1 MGSNPTP
8 SATFSGENGTSEKLD
23 TDLAQNH
30 AEPGKRKVKFPQ
42 TIRYRKAEATIYG
55 KTAQYLRYRL
65 SYRVAGKRKLRT
77 FSTYSETKI
86 EAERVVRQL
95 ASGSQ
100 SIALTGSQ
108 SRDALASLER
118 LEAFRQSSGKRFS
131 LLGAV
136 SEFCD
141 AATRLNEHTLR
152 DAVEG
157 FLSTVAVIERKGLSE
172 AVTEFN
178 ADREEKTKPQGNEE
192 RPKLN
197 PKYVEN
203 TRNRLKAFAETFP
216 GHSVCDLR
224 KTHLNTYFLT
234 MKELSPKSKNHRR
247 AVIKQFLRWCVEKD
261 YLSPNHRLFGA
272 VELKPE
278 TLIGEKTDYYRPAEL
293 RALLE
298 NSKPEMRIIIAL
310 QAFAGLRL
318 EEALRLEFS
327 DLFRRIGHIE
337 ISGAKSK
344 TRQHRL
350 VEMVPTLEQW
360 LKPFREM
367 EGRIVKKWTRPN
379 SYDQVFRAL
388 RKSLKIPSRKNGLRH
403 AYCTY
408 HFAFHSNENYTAAQ
422 AGNSPAMIHAHYK
435 GLAPKAE
442 AEKWFGV
449 MPKSPDSAIVEQ
461 NDRK

>member
-8 SATFSGENGTSEKLD
+8 SATFTRENEVNENSD

-30 AEPGKRKVKFPQ
+30 VERGKRKVKFPQ
-42 TIRYRKAEATIYG
+42 TIRHRKAEATIYG
-55 KTAQYLRYRL
+55 KTPNYGRYRL
-65 SYRVAGKRKLRT
+65 SYNVAGKRKLRT
-77 FSTYSETKI
+77 FATYSEAKI

-118 LEAFRQSSGKRFS
+118 LEAFRKSSGKRFS

-141 AATRLNEHTLR
+141 ASTRLNGHTLGN
-152 DAVEG
+152 AVDG
-157 FLSTVAVIERKGLSE
+157 FLSMVAVVERKELSE

-178 ADREEKTKPQGNEE
+178 ASREPKAKPQKNQE
-192 RPKLN
+192 RSTLN
-197 PKYVEN
+197 AKYVEN
-203 TRNRLKAFAETFP
+203 TRNRLKAFAEMFP
-216 GHSVCDLR
+216 GYCVCDLT
-224 KTHLNTYFLT
+224 KDHLDEYFLT
-234 MKELSPKSKNHRR
+234 MKALSPKSRNHRR
-247 AVIKQFLRWCVEKD
+247 AILKQFLRWSVAKD
-261 YLSPNHRLFGA
+261 YLSQNHRLFEA

-278 TLIGEKTDYYRPAEL
+278 ALIGEKIEYYLPAEL
-293 RALLE
+293 VALLE
-298 NSKPEMRIIIAL
+298 SAKPEMRVIIAL

-350 VEMVPTLEQW
+350 VEMVPALEQW
-360 LKPFREM
+360 LEPFREM
-367 EGRIVKKWTRPN
+367 EGKIVKKWSRAN
-379 SYDQVFRAL
+379 SYDQVFRVL

-403 AYCTY
+403 AFCTY
-408 HFAFHSNENYTAAQ
+408 HFAIHANENLTAKE
-422 AGNSPAMIHAHYK
+422 AGNSPAMIHSNYK
-435 GLAPKAE
+435 GLATRAE
-442 AEKWFGV
+442 AEMWFAV
-449 MPKSPDSAIVEQ
+449 KPS
-461 NDRK
+461 N